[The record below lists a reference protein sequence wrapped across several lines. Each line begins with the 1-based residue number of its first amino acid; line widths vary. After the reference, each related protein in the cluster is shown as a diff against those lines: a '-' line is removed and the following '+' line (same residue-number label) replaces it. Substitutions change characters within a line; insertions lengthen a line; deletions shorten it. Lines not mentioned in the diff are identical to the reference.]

1 MKMKKRKGSAL
12 ILTLLIFVV
21 LIILGT
27 FILNFMMNENRAA
40 LRYQRKV
47 QAYYIARAGATSVE
61 SAVLKMNEVEL
72 KKLNE
77 ELDKGIVQVDEII
90 VGEGKANV
98 VLDKDG
104 DNLVIESRGKIGKVE
119 DAITKIMIGEQ
130 STSEINIEHAI
141 FSLGKINLSNGLI
154 KGDIGTNDSIDITGN
169 PTLEGDAY
177 LLNENNF
184 SAPNWWKNNWAN
196 YSTKILENKRTYEP
210 IKFPQYPINNSTINF
225 TQGGSDKT
233 TIAESK
239 DYNKFEVN
247 SNTIVYVDTTKSDIV
262 LNIKKFH
269 LNSGHI
275 IVLGPNK
282 LTFYIEEMVISL
294 GSSINYFNL
303 DGNPTQ
309 VSIYHNGTSEL
320 NISGN
325 VKIAGNLYIEKAE
338 LNMGESG
345 SILGNVLSNG
355 NSISLSGG
363 SDITKGLIYAPNAAI
378 SFSGSG
384 KAYGAIV
391 GKTVDLTGGGKVIFD
406 PQNIDTSLINGTSDS
421 TLRFKSGYFK

>member
-1 MKMKKRKGSAL
+1 MKMKNRKGSTL

-27 FILNFMMNENRAA
+27 FILNFMMNENRAS

-47 QAYYIARAGATSVE
+47 QAYYVARSGVTSVE
-61 SAVLKMNEVEL
+61 SAILKMNEVEL

-104 DNLVIESRGKIGKVE
+104 DNLIIESRGKIGKVE
-119 DAITKIMIGEQ
+119 DAIIKIMIGEQ

-141 FSLGKINLSNGLI
+141 FSLEKINLSNGLI

-169 PTLEGDAY
+169 PTLEGNAY

-184 SAPNWWKNNWAN
+184 STPDWWKNKWIN
-196 YSTKILENKRTYEP
+196 YSIKKLENKRTYEL
-210 IKFPQYPINNSTINF
+210 IKFPQYPINNSTVDFI
-225 TQGGSDKT
+225 QGGSDKT
-233 TIAESK
+233 TIKENK

-247 SNTIVYVDTTKSDIV
+247 SNTIVYIDTTKNDIV
-262 LNIKKFH
+262 LNIKNFH
-269 LNSGHI
+269 LNNGHI
-275 IVLGPNK
+275 VVLGSNK
-282 LTFYIEEMVISL
+282 LTFYVGEMIIGA

-303 DGNPTQ
+303 AGNPSQ
-309 VSIYHNGTSEL
+309 ISIYHNGTSAL

-325 VKIAGNLYIEKAE
+325 VKIAGNLYIEKAK
-338 LNMGESG
+338 LNMSGSG

-355 NSISLSGG
+355 SSISLAGN
-363 SDITKGLIYAPNAAI
+363 SDITKGLIYAPNANI

-384 KAYGAIV
+384 KAYGAII
-391 GKTVDLTGGGKVIFD
+391 GKIVDLTGGGEVIFD
-406 PQNIDTSLINGTSDS
+406 PQNIDTSLIDSISDS
-421 TLRFKSGYFK
+421 TLKFRSGYFK